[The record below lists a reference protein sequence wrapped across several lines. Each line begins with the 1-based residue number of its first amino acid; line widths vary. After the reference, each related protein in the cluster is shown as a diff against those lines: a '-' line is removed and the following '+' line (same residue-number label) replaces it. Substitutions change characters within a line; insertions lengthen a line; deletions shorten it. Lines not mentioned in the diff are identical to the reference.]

1 MADVS
6 DFELADA
13 KTRWQAERAGRPVP
27 VAVRYDGKSGR
38 IVVDF
43 ENGAAF
49 MVPARALEGLAD
61 AKEAELEEVELL
73 GETDLH
79 WETLDVDYTIAGL
92 MSGIFG
98 SRSFMD
104 AQRRGGLSRSP
115 AKTEASR
122 RNGSKGG
129 RPRKDA
135 KMTSHD

>member
-6 DFELADA
+6 DIELVEA
-13 KTRWQAERAGRPVP
+13 KARWQAERAGRPIP
-27 VAVRYDGKSGR
+27 VTVRYDGKSGL

-61 AKEAELEEVELL
+61 ATEGELAEVELL
-73 GETDLH
+73 GETGLH

-98 SRSFMD
+98 SRHFMD

-115 AKTEASR
+115 AKAEASR

-129 RPRKDA
+129 RPRKIDQ
-135 KMTSHD
+135 

>member
-1 MADVS
+1 MADVT
-6 DFELADA
+6 DAELAEA
-13 KTRWQAERAGRPVP
+13 KARWQTERAGRPIP
-27 VAVRYDGKSGR
+27 VSVRYDGKSGR

-49 MVPARALEGLAD
+49 MVPAQALEGLA
-61 AKEAELEEVELL
+61 EATESELAEVELL
-73 GETDLH
+73 GETGLH
-79 WETLDVDYTIAGL
+79 WESLDIDYTITGL

-115 AKTEASR
+115 AKAAASR

-129 RPRKDA
+129 RPRKVA
-135 KMTSHD
+135 KTPALD